1 MEEAAFL
8 RELLDEPV
16 ARVAQARF
24 RRDAVLGGGLLDD
37 GAREAGEEVGGGEV
51 RQEIIPAD
59 RLAGEPCRDAAV
71 GPILA
76 AGEDLHQHLTGGLL
90 QDLAI
95 IRERAVNKD
104 VPGDFAGA
112 HEAMG
117 AARPSRTD

>member
-1 MEEAAFL
+1 MATA
-8 RELLDEPV
+8 
-16 ARVAQARF
+16 ARF

-37 GAREAGEEVGGGEV
+37 GARETGEEVGGGEV
-51 RQEIIPAD
+51 GQEIIPAD
-59 RLAGEPCRDAAV
+59 RLTGEPCRDAAV
-71 GPILA
+71 GPILPT
-76 AGEDLHQHLTGGLL
+76 GEDLDQHLTGGLL

-95 IRERAVNKD
+95 IRERAVDID